1 MVRGIEKFRAEFK
14 DYTGQYVFIGGTACD
29 IILSQEGINFRQ
41 TKDLDMVLIIEALN
55 NDFVD
60 KFVAF
65 IAAGGY
71 THINK
76 GKGLNQFYRFE
87 KPANMEYPYMIEL
100 FSRKP
105 DYLQSLDRRLAPI
118 HISDDV
124 MSLSAIL
131 LDEAYYRI
139 LLDGRIEIEG
149 VSVLNLESLILF
161 KMKAWLEL
169 NDRRSQGEQIDSKN
183 IKKHKNDVLRLAAS
197 LKPGQRM
204 GLAGQVRDDAERFIK
219 GIAAEVINMKD
230 IGIKG
235 ISYDEMIEKLRSFY
249 LEVEP

>member
-1 MVRGIEKFRAEFK
+1 
-14 DYTGQYVFIGGTACD
+14 
-29 IILSQEGINFRQ
+29 
-41 TKDLDMVLIIEALN
+41 
-55 NDFVD
+55 
-60 KFVAF
+60 
-65 IAAGGY
+65 
-71 THINK
+71 
-76 GKGLNQFYRFE
+76 
-87 KPANMEYPYMIEL
+87 MEYPYMIEL

-105 DYLQSLDRRLAPI
+105 DYLQSLDMRLAPI

-139 LLDGRIEIEG
+139 LLDGIIEIEG

-204 GLAGQVRDDAERFIK
+204 RLAGQVRDDAERFIK

-230 IGIKG
+230 IGIRG
-235 ISYDEMIEKLRSFY
+235 ISYDEMLKKLRSFY